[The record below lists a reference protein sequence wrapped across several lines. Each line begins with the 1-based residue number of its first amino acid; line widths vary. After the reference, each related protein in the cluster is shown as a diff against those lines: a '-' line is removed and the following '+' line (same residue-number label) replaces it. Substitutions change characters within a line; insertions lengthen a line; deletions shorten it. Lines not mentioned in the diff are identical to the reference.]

1 MIPLTNPLDPSL
13 PYLTGAQLVEQAALL
28 DSLHSRT
35 VKAIERLQR
44 DVDARKAAIAN
55 RWKDAPLDSM
65 HKRQVEAQEIRV
77 AILDIRKNSEREL
90 DGLLKEAGAAHA
102 RAISQ
107 RGFYDSPVK
116 VLNRLTLGDPKRSE
130 YAAQVEGVGPAEL
143 AHLAQFAVSTRNL
156 PLAAAIVSRLDR
168 MPSGQRPVSA
178 AGLASAMQIEE
189 HRKAVEALKI
199 ADARLQAVL
208 VAIRAWKSGK
218 ANPLSTVA
226 LGLKARTL
234 DASVLD
240 KLEAEDA
247 AR

>member
-1 MIPLTNPLDPSL
+1 MIHLTNPLDPSL
-13 PYLTGAQLVEQAALL
+13 KFLTGSQLVEQAALL

-35 VKAIERLQR
+35 LKAIDRLQR
-44 DVDARKAAIAN
+44 DVDARKAAIAS
-55 RWKDAPLDSM
+55 RWKSAPLDAA
-65 HKRQVEAQEIRV
+65 HKRQVEAEEIRV
-77 AILDIRKNSEREL
+77 AILDIRQTSEKEL
-90 DGLLKEAGAAHA
+90 DAILKEAGAAHA
-102 RAISQ
+102 LAVSQ

-116 VLNRLTLGDPKRSE
+116 TLNRLTLGDSKRTAYME
-130 YAAQVEGVGPAEL
+130 QVESVGPAEL
-143 AHLAQFAVSTRNL
+143 LHLGQFAVSTGNL

-168 MPSGQRPVSA
+168 MPSGQRPFGAVALA
-178 AGLASAMQIEE
+178 AAMQVED

-226 LGLKARTL
+226 LGLKGRTL
-234 DASVLD
+234 DQSVLD